1 MEPLN
6 GFQMRSCLNMTC
18 SITWCVP
25 AGTREDNWKTFK
37 LNIFLFFWGFSELL
51 TSTQH
56 SICSHFACKIDDV
69 TKHRIHMPNEEN
81 DRNARYLVV
90 QRDAGWQSIFS
101 TREQAINHWFLT
113 SVGILN
119 SPCARYWAWTAP
131 NLQLPSRWHWSP
143 ISLGIEQWHRFPQGF
158 SCLVSIYM
166 FQVDFGRQNII
177 VEVTYSIYVSPFDS
191 HTST

>member
-90 QRDAGWQSIFS
+90 QRDAGWQSIS
-101 TREQAINHWFLT
+101 PPESKRLT
-113 SVGILN
+113 IDSWLQ
-119 SPCARYWAWTAP
+119 SAFWT
-131 NLQLPSRWHWSP
+131 L
-143 ISLGIEQWHRFPQGF
+143 
-158 SCLVSIYM
+158 LVQDTEPGLLLTYNCR
-166 FQVDFGRQNII
+166 VDG
-177 VEVTYSIYVSPFDS
+177 TDHP
-191 HTST
+191 